1 MTAIATTRP
10 DPLSDEPSDDPGR
23 RTAGVRL
30 TIGTTAL
37 LSLVFWIGGLAWD
50 DQLSRGAGALVYL
63 LWGVGSAP
71 WQFNRHLRLHTR
83 VALAGA
89 TGLSVL
95 LLVSTAMVSVG
106 YWAPM
111 GATAVLVGVT
121 SVLHVIALFAAIR
134 EIRLSP
140 VVVPARRDALPLL
153 QLGLLAAGMVLC
165 LVSALR
171 HRHLTPDFWGFPLQ
185 LGVSWL
191 LGLGLVLAAALAF
204 PFRRESVTAT
214 AVTGLML
221 VLTLTSSIVYDGPR
235 TLSVAKHVDMVDQIM
250 ALGHPNSAVEV
261 YNSWSG
267 FFAANAWLSGIVDI
281 DDPMQLA
288 LFWPPL
294 LGLLR
299 VAALRYLIGKLTDR
313 PRIAWLGV
321 TFAVLADSQGVDY
334 FSPQSVGF
342 VLGLVIF
349 ALALSTSRSVGRT
362 LTLLGIGS
370 ALAVSHQLSPYIVG
384 GVLVVLVLF
393 GAARQWWLPAL
404 VLGPA
409 VTWTVA
415 HFGAVAGFLHLGQLG
430 NVANLRPP
438 VTTASAG
445 LERLPVVGI
454 SVLALLLPVLLVGLA
469 ALVTLYRQSER
480 RVLHRAVRRRLTDKE
495 RLLWGCAAA
504 PGVGLALVLV
514 NPYGNEGLFRAVL
527 FATPWLAALACLA
540 FEPRTWE
547 PGTGRHRTPEVSPR
561 GGRPVSRLTATG
573 LGAVLT
579 LCFLVSAFGMDAVK
593 IVRTGDL
600 AALQYFSHQGS
611 GLPTDPQIMVLL
623 GAGDLPTVPLP
634 ADGSHDTVGRDAIGV
649 PVVQLPDFDG
659 PAQVRELT
667 EALLRYSGRPAGGA
681 DLYAMWSPTSAAYG
695 RAYGI
700 QTEEQFGL
708 LLDALTHSTF
718 WTVELATDGTVV
730 LRFDSAGWRAA
741 T

>member
-1 MTAIATTRP
+1 MSADTISRP
-10 DPLSDEPSDDPGR
+10 ELLAGDPADDNGR

-30 TIGTTAL
+30 AVSASAL
-37 LSLVFWIGGLAWD
+37 VALVLWIGGLAGD
-50 DQLSRGAGALVYL
+50 EPLGRGTGALVYL

-71 WQFNRHLRLHTR
+71 WQFNRSLRLHAR

-95 LLVSTAMVSVG
+95 LLGSTAMISLEH
-106 YWAPM
+106 WAPM
-111 GATAVLVGVT
+111 AATAVLVAVT
-121 SVLHVIALFAAIR
+121 SILHVFALFTAAR
-134 EIRLSP
+134 EIRHSTEAAGSRTRPLP
-140 VVVPARRDALPLL
+140 VL
-153 QLGLLAAGMVLC
+153 QLGVLALGMALC
-165 LVSALR
+165 LTSALR
-171 HRHLTPDFWGFPLQ
+171 HRHLTPEFWGFPLQ

-191 LGLGLVLAAALAF
+191 LGLGLVLASALAF
-204 PFRRESVTAT
+204 PFRREAVTAT

-235 TLSVAKHVDMVDQIM
+235 TLSVAKHVDMVDQIIT
-250 ALGHPNSAVEV
+250 LGHPNSAVEV

-299 VAALRYLIGKLTDR
+299 VAALRYLMGKLTDR

-342 VLGLVIF
+342 VLGLVVF
-349 ALALSTSRSVGRT
+349 ALALSTSRSVVRT
-362 LTLLGIGS
+362 MAVLGIGS

-384 GVLVVLVLF
+384 GVLLVLAAF
-393 GAARQWWLPAL
+393 GAIRQWWLPAL

-409 VTWTVA
+409 VAWTAA
-415 HFGAVAGFLHLGQLG
+415 HFSAVAGFLHLGQIG
-430 NVANLRPP
+430 KVANLRPP

-445 LERLPVVGI
+445 LERLPVVGA
-454 SVLALLLPVLLVGLA
+454 SVLALLLPVVLIGML
-469 ALVTLYRQSER
+469 ALVTLVRQSDR
-480 RVLHRAVRRRLTDKE
+480 RLVVRALRRRWSSKE

-547 PGTGRHRTPEVSPR
+547 PGVGGRHRPTEVRPSGGGPLPR
-561 GGRPVSRLTATG
+561 LATSG
-573 LGAVLT
+573 LGVLLT

-593 IVRTGDL
+593 IVRNGDL
-600 AALQYFSHQGS
+600 AALHHFAQQGAGDS
-611 GLPTDPQIMVLL
+611 SDPQIMLLL
-623 GAGDLPTVPLP
+623 GAGDLPTVPSP
-634 ADGSHDTVGRDAIGV
+634 TYTSHDTADREDIYV
-649 PVVQLPDFDG
+649 PIRQLDPFDG
-659 PAQVRELT
+659 PAAVQELT
-667 EALLRYSGRPAGGA
+667 AALVVYSTEPAGTV
-681 DLYAMWSPTSAAYG
+681 DLFAMWSPTSAAYG
-695 RAYGI
+695 EAYGV
-700 QTEEQFGL
+700 QTLEQFTAL
-708 LLDALTHSTF
+708 RDAFTDSPYWKVDF
-718 WTVELATDGTVV
+718 AEDGTVV
-730 LRFDSAGWRAA
+730 LRFDVSGWVAP
-741 T
+741 